1 MGGVWVFHW
10 RRGSGGSRKGLQHL
24 RGMVEGHPCQSPVR
38 RDSFLLKGLVNCWV
52 FLSTINV
59 MIKFVFLEGWL
70 WWPWESWTGQL
81 LSMPEEQHLKISY
94 ESTNS
99 MLGITRLP
107 YPLLAV
113 SFAWNCSPG
122 G

>member
-1 MGGVWVFHW
+1 MGRVWVFHW

-52 FLSTINV
+52 FLSPVNV
-59 MIKFVFLEGWL
+59 MIKSVFLEGWL

-113 SFAWNCSPG
+113 SLAWNCSPG

>member
-1 MGGVWVFHW
+1 MPESSEE
-10 RRGSGGSRKGLQHL
+10 RQLPA
-24 RGMVEGHPCQSPVR
+24 EG
-38 RDSFLLKGLVNCWV
+38 FGKLLDVS
-52 FLSTINV
+52 STINV

-113 SFAWNCSPG
+113 SLAWNCSPG